1 MMVST
6 PASSTLADVCRH
18 VPLFRRFHDEV
29 KAQYPSAQSKQVVYE
44 TLNRMLN
51 ALVTDLMEEVRTRVA
66 DLGATTLDDIRRAP
80 ARIAALSPA
89 MEAERAAAK
98 SYLYTNF
105 YNSPGMEE
113 EHERAARVVQEL
125 FSVLMADP
133 GLLPA
138 DHQAQI
144 PNRRP
149 RSHRCRLHRRH
160 DRQLHRAALAPP
172 VPILAVNHS
181 YMRLCVTADSVNGS
195 IMTPSF
201 WP

>member
-1 MMVST
+1 MC
-6 PASSTLADVCRH
+6 AAH

-113 EHERAARVVQEL
+113 EHERAAQRRSRAIL
-125 FSVLMADP
+125 SPDGRPRPSSGRPP
-133 GLLPA
+133 GP
-138 DHQAQI
+138 DS
-144 PNRRP
+144 NRRP